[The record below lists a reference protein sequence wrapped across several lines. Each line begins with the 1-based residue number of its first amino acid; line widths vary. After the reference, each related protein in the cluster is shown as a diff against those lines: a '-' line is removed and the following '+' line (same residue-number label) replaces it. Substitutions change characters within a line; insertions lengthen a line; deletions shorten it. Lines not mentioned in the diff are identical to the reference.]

1 MESKAGMSYS
11 WTPSQ
16 DPVFFPGRQA
26 VVHAGTEHVGAFGI
40 VHPEVSGEAQRIM
53 YSSDATLRAY
63 LIVSGN

>member
-1 MESKAGMSYS
+1 
-11 WTPSQ
+11 
-16 DPVFFPGRQA
+16 VFFPGRQA